1 MQRHYQY
8 IIVGAGCAGLQLA
21 DALLNDPG
29 LSTESMLIIEASAI
43 HDEKTWCFW
52 YAEQHRYSQLVIK
65 SWKSI
70 AFRARDT
77 SVKAALPAL
86 SYQYISSTD
95 FYEHQLALL
104 HKDKRVTFLFEPV
117 STIEWNNGIR
127 QVHTPSEIITADYIF
142 YSHHLSPPSS
152 PTLWQHFLGWEIQT
166 DTDLFDPATATLMD
180 FSDAT
185 ESQEVFFHYILPYST
200 RHALVECT
208 FFSKELLDQ
217 TAYESL
223 LRRYIETNLTTGYQI
238 VAKETGKIP
247 MMLVVP
253 SPYSTSTGII
263 PIGTAAGCIKASTG
277 YSFTRAMRHTQQII
291 AYLKKEIDHIPAPSS
306 SRFLFYDRLF
316 LSLIQQYPHKMPGIF
331 AALFKRNKIQRI
343 LRFLDEAT
351 QLWEEVMIFSR
362 LPKRYFLTVL
372 FNSKK

>member
-1 MQRHYQY
+1 
-8 IIVGAGCAGLQLA
+8 
-21 DALLNDPG
+21 
-29 LSTESMLIIEASAI
+29 
-43 HDEKTWCFW
+43 
-52 YAEQHRYSQLVIK
+52 
-65 SWKSI
+65 
-70 AFRARDT
+70 
-77 SVKAALPAL
+77 
-86 SYQYISSTD
+86 
-95 FYEHQLALL
+95 
-104 HKDKRVTFLFEPV
+104 
-117 STIEWNNGIR
+117 
-127 QVHTPSEIITADYIF
+127 VHTPSGIITADYIF
-142 YSHHLSPPSS
+142 HSQHLCPPSS
-152 PTLWQHFLGWEIQT
+152 PTIWQHFLGWEIQT
-166 DTDLFDPATATLMD
+166 DSDLFDPATATLMD

-185 ESQEVFFHYILPYST
+185 ESQEVFFHYILPYSS

-217 TAYESL
+217 SAYESL
-223 LRRYIETNLTTGYQI
+223 LRRYIETNLTTSYQI

-247 MMLVVP
+247 MMLAVP
-253 SPYSTSTGII
+253 SPYSCATGII

-277 YSFTRAMRHTQQII
+277 YSFTRVMRHTQQII

-316 LSLIQQYPHKMPGIF
+316 LSLIQQYPKQMPGIF

-362 LPKRYFLTVL
+362 LPKRYFLMVL